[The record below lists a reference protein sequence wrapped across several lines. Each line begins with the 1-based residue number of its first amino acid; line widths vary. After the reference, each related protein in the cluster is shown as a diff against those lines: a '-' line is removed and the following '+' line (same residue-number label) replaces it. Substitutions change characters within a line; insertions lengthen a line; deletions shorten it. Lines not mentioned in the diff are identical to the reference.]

1 MKRLLLYIAVL
12 SAFALLAEAQ
22 RTTRGGRHRPV
33 GSTIVRI
40 DNAPAADTIVAG
52 ADSCVRLSGFD
63 KTLASRRESFFVS
76 NLMDSADLVWLS
88 MRIDYLDMSGRQL
101 HQRRARVRCDV
112 PPGQTRRVDIPA
124 WDIQKVYYYHKS
136 EPRRRVMA
144 AAAPF
149 DISITVDSIASSR

>member
-1 MKRLLLYIAVL
+1 MKRLLLYSLAFL
-12 SAFALLAEAQ
+12 AFAILAEAQ
-22 RTTRGGRHRPV
+22 RTTRR
-33 GSTIVRI
+33 GSNKAAAAVMQSVRQ
-40 DNAPAADTIVAG
+40 PAADTIVAG

-149 DISITVDSIASSR
+149 DISITVDSIAIATH

>member
-1 MKRLLLYIAVL
+1 MKRLLLYSLVFL
-12 SAFALLAEAQ
+12 SFAILAEAQ
-22 RTTRGGRHRPV
+22 RTTRR
-33 GSTIVRI
+33 GSTRTAAATAVIQSGHQ
-40 DNAPAADTIVAG
+40 PAADTIVSG

-101 HQRRARVRCDV
+101 HQRRARVRYDV
-112 PPGQTRRVDIPA
+112 PPGQTRRVDIPS

-144 AAAPF
+144 AAA
-149 DISITVDSIASSR
+149 